1 MAKKQTDEKKDFSDK
16 ELEKIGRLVVLT
28 GETGYRNKVTIY
40 KMSFLKGILS
50 GIGGVIGA
58 TIAIALLLFF
68 LSLLSEIPLI
78 GEVAK
83 KLETTIENSS
93 R

>member
-1 MAKKQTDEKKDFSDK
+1 MSKKDKNSYKEYSDS
-16 ELEKIGRLVVLT
+16 ELEKIGRLVVNV
-28 GETGYRNKVTIY
+28 GETGYRNKLAVY

-58 TIAIALLLFF
+58 TIMIAILLFL

-78 GEVAK
+78 GDLAQ
-83 KLETTIENSS
+83 KLEYTVESA